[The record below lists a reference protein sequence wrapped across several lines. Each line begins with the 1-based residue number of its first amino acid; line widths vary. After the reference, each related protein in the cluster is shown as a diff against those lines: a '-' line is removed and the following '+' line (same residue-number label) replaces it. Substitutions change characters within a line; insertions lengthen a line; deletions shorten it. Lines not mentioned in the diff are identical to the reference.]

1 MTYVRIRNKSTSPL
15 TRRHLSASINR
26 MHKHQQWRQPNGN
39 PQSKVWLVQRVAKQL
54 NCAEEE
60 IDSLAPLSDL
70 GLESTEMMQI
80 MGEIEDIW
88 SIEIP
93 TSLLYD
99 IRTIEGLADYIDTG
113 ECNNDERIDALPA
126 KKRLHIRQNAIND
139 EDPVCITGM
148 SARFPGADGVK
159 AFWDLLIKGETIS
172 QPVPSERWDSIR
184 LVHTDSSHPGTSYT
198 NKIAPVERMTSFDR
212 KYFGLSYREALFMDP
227 QQRIA
232 LQIAR
237 QALDDAGVVRDQHE
251 VLNTGVFIG
260 MMALSQYATV
270 LREKLGEDAL
280 DDPYFSLGT
289 SASVTAGRISYLLN
303 LQGPS
308 LVVDTACS
316 SSLVALDI
324 AIKNLKQGSCRNALV
339 VGVNAVL
346 HPDSLRQGSKM
357 RMLSPSGRCWTFDA
371 KADGFLLGEG
381 CGAVYLERMSDAV
394 RNGHRIDAVI
404 LGSAVNQDGRSNG
417 ITAPNRSAQ
426 VAVIN
431 SALTSAG
438 VDPWEVDYV
447 EAHGTGTVL
456 GDTIEIDA
464 LSEAYGINRKSPLYI
479 GAVKTNIGHL
489 AGAAGMAGLIKTV
502 LAMKQGVIPS
512 NRNYETPNPRI
523 HWDSRDFALPLNAVP
538 WDTVSESG
546 RVAGISSFGWS
557 GTNSHVLLCNVDA
570 FVTRMS
576 RGGDGGKTSAL
587 TELRDKSPVCRSGD
601 TVIPLSAATSSS
613 LVDYAKVLATEI
625 ENNDDQ
631 ISAISQT
638 LKAYRESLSHRAVVA
653 GRRADELVQALHEL
667 TDADV
672 MDTRA
677 SRQRTPY
684 GVFVFPGSGHDNQQS
699 IKILYEAHPG
709 FRQAIDQCVEAGRIL
724 EPEVDIAAILGIR
737 ESEKNSPQSTLA
749 THLLAFCAGYASA
762 KMWEYDGITP
772 DAVIGYSIGE
782 LSAAAWAG
790 VFSIED
796 GVRLVCERA
805 RVLETASDGYML
817 VAAADYNRLSR
828 IVSYPVGEV
837 VIKAGPHATVVAG
850 SEKMADEAESLIR
863 KAGIAVSRIP
873 THLPMHSSIIG
884 SEVGS
889 ELRQA
894 CAKVSYQDSRVP
906 IFAGLSGECLKSK
919 EALGETYWTEHA
931 CKPVDFARS
940 VQNAAEAASL
950 SERTLCFFDMGTG
963 EIGSMAMQVVFSR
976 QEKATCFRTMRTQ
989 MDKITEDDGIYE
1001 ESLWRAWMKGFD
1013 VDVTERIDV
1022 TPYSLP
1028 QYRFDEERLW
1038 PSGDSG
1044 PASVQ
1049 SDSASMDGGR
1059 IAGPDVELLVPGWTQ
1074 SDSVEI
1080 ESNRGPEAV
1089 VLVGADNEFGEL
1101 VAVML
1106 ADMLPSRSVVER
1118 YMDLSDREDSLSDV
1132 IEGAKMRVATNF
1144 EAGYAST
1151 ARSTVVDIRA
1161 LQHPTSGRTS
1171 QDFEA
1176 NYLDVRNLCRNV
1188 LNCAPLELL
1197 VLTPDAFSSRTGK
1210 PVRPSSRAA
1219 LGPLLCTHQEH
1230 PDVICR
1236 LVDLEQAAVDGVP
1249 LEMAARYVAQL
1260 VAKEIELP
1268 SVGDVSP
1275 CVRYEGNRRFVRH
1288 LDPLGMG
1295 RAARGC
1301 DTPDVRQYRNIA
1313 IVGGLGRVGRA
1324 LAGEMLRR
1332 HAPQCRVAVIGR
1344 LGGRPGQLWTEVE
1357 RQGATHAERLRWLD
1371 TTNQQYPGLC
1381 GIEGDVLDVAS
1392 IRAALLRARSE
1403 LGSVDLVI
1411 QAAGSTETSEF
1422 FLISSDQRNARKN
1435 SEAKVSGTN
1444 CLLSILKDDL
1454 PGCPVVL
1461 MSSISTLLGG
1471 LGFSG
1476 YIAANAYLEA
1486 LAESEPTGNRVLA
1499 IGWDTWRDTLKPEFP
1514 QNDASANIRR
1524 QHALGSP
1531 EAVEALF
1538 VALASEHR
1546 VVMVSAG
1553 DMTSRLHGSVR
1564 LGAISNA
1571 RQSVVQPGVSDHRS
1585 GPRNTVLSTSSIR
1598 NTVRRAWSEALGED
1612 SPSDDVNFFD
1622 AGGNSLVGVQLV
1634 ETISRDFNI
1643 SVPIASLYESPTISR
1658 MTKMVEE
1665 RLGKSPDM
1673 STGVEGRYSGNQ
1685 ILSDLSSEK
1694 VARGLDTST
1703 SDYREELDSELTPRR
1718 TIPNEQQCV
1727 AIIGMSCRFPGADS
1741 VDEYWKN
1748 LIEGVES
1755 FSEFPEDGSQGG
1767 STRSSV
1773 DKARGRYINRR
1784 PILRD
1789 IRQWDAEAFGV
1800 SPFEASITDP
1810 QQRVFLELA
1819 WEALESAGY
1828 PAHGTDCVTGV
1839 FAGSNISTYLLNN
1852 LMPNSGVRNKMN
1864 DYQVELTNDKD
1875 ALPLKVSYRLNLT
1888 GPSVA
1893 VQTFCSTGLVAAHQ
1907 AIRSL
1912 RDRECDMA
1920 LAGGMSI
1927 RVPDHVGYIYQNGS
1941 MESADG
1947 KVCAF
1952 DRRASGTVF
1961 GDGGGIVLLKRYE
1974 DAVKDHDNILAVIR
1988 GSAVNNDGAVKA
2000 GFTAPSVQGQVEA
2013 IQKALKDA
2021 QCTADEVGY
2030 IEAHGTGTAI
2040 GDPIEYEALS
2050 RIYGSGRTGR
2060 LCILGS
2066 VKPNIGH
2073 LDRASGIASLIKA
2086 VQMVR
2091 DRIIPPLINFSAPN
2105 PHLDSQTV
2113 CFDFMVEKSAWVGAG
2128 EPMRIAINSLGMG
2141 GTNAHMLIEEAPK
2154 MQRQPEI
2161 DSPHI
2166 VTVSATTSDGLQL
2179 LLAQFENTLS
2189 SSQAR
2194 LDDIA
2199 FTLNHG
2205 RDHWSLRAGWVVSS
2219 TSELLEE
2226 LKVAVEAPQSRKDPA
2241 SDIDKVVL
2249 VLDGGLGRVT
2259 AALEEALT
2267 PPFVD
2272 ASGLAAAVQEADRRG
2287 MTDAPELIREL
2298 LDDPRGHRVESRPLG
2313 RAEQYILSVLIDYM
2327 VLDMLVDAGV
2337 PLCTVLAAGPG
2348 NLAASI
2354 YFGEM
2359 EWEDAFAYVLDRHPD
2374 VSVDQTDCGTDRPD
2388 GWRRWTHNGDSGW
2401 CQDRINS
2408 YSEAVDVCTGCATYE
2423 SDDADNT
2430 ARVSST
2436 ASPDVHQGDSTILTV
2451 FPSRDWIGYK
2461 RYPLRSGLLA
2471 VWLRGT
2477 DIASSRL
2484 LSCDGHR
2491 IALPTFPFNR
2501 APHWIDAPAFDV
2513 EMGHA
2518 DIANSNVEDPLNEIE
2533 QIVRRPWPRWF
2544 YEPRWDRV
2552 AMLRSTSCRTL
2563 EGRRVLLLLPQDRT
2577 VAQQIVEDCQRL
2589 SGLRPCTVM
2598 VGDSTRSLSATDFEV
2613 DRNDV
2618 VIGLTT
2624 TLRSL
2629 TVAGI
2634 EIDDILH
2641 CWSYGDAHPHDEE
2654 LAQGP
2659 YSLTAIAA
2667 WLATRR
2673 AKGDIRVTVL
2683 ATDGLS
2689 QDGDA
2694 GGRVPVRAMLA
2705 GLLKGMS
2712 FELEGCATRYIDLD
2726 RYQGDLDAFM
2736 TTAWLENETSKSTHL
2751 VVRCSEAWSRSWK
2764 ETAITG
2770 SGAEC
2775 NVNGGDARIECD
2787 GGVYLVTGGTGGLG
2801 IEMAIRLAEGGARKI
2816 VLVGRDS
2823 ANIIERPD
2831 GTWASC
2837 DEIQSSRIDRIGAA
2851 IQTMRA
2857 YGADVEV
2864 VSCDIRDKD
2873 AVARLFSSGSLEN
2886 LCGIVHAAGVP
2897 GGALVQAS
2905 GQEEYGRVMAA
2916 KVLGTLNLL
2925 NAVRGLE
2932 NSDSV
2937 QWIVQFAS
2945 LACITGGGP
2954 GQAIYAAANSCM
2966 AAIGETYTDLP
2977 VKTIFWD
2984 EWKWDA
2990 WLAAD
2995 VNVADSAVGRRL
3007 SEIRRRM
3014 GLSFDEGWAAMVMAL
3029 KLEARSV
3036 IVSTRPL
3043 QQLIDASS
3051 RMTLSQLLNNSL
3063 EQGGGRCN
3071 KFSNVDSADLDNT
3084 VLEVLRSILGVPS
3097 LGFNDDFFDMGGNS
3111 LLAIQVAADL
3121 SDSYGIE
3128 LNPGDMYSYRTARDI
3143 TEWAKKNGSNIHGNI
3158 PSVKEGSR
3166 RGSARRAARSTRL
3179 AQMRAD
3185 AEWKED

>member
-1514 QNDASANIRR
+1514 QNDASAKIRR

-1810 QQRVFLELA
+1810 QQRIFLELA

-2179 LLAQFENTLS
+2179 LLAQLENTLS

-2837 DEIQSSRIDRIGAA
+2837 NEIQSSRIDRIGAA

-2897 GGALVQAS
+2897 GGALVHAS

-2995 VNVADSAVGRRL
+2995 VKVADSAVGRRL

>member
-1176 NYLDVRNLCRNV
+1176 NYLDVRNLCRSV
-1188 LNCAPLELL
+1188 LNCAPLGLL

-1810 QQRVFLELA
+1810 QQRIFLELA

-2179 LLAQFENTLS
+2179 LLAQLENTLS

-2837 DEIQSSRIDRIGAA
+2837 NEIQSSRIDRIGAA

-2897 GGALVQAS
+2897 GGALVHAS

>member
-1810 QQRVFLELA
+1810 QQRIFLELA

-2179 LLAQFENTLS
+2179 LLAQLENTLS

-2518 DIANSNVEDPLNEIE
+2518 DIANYNVEDPLNEIE

-2897 GGALVQAS
+2897 GGALVHAS

>member
-417 ITAPNRSAQ
+417 ITAPNRAAQ

-1810 QQRVFLELA
+1810 QQRIFLELA

-2179 LLAQFENTLS
+2179 LLAQLENTLS

-2897 GGALVQAS
+2897 GGALVHAS

-3014 GLSFDEGWAAMVMAL
+3014 GLSCDEGWAAMVMAL

>member
-260 MMALSQYATV
+260 MLALSQYATV

-2179 LLAQFENTLS
+2179 LLAQLENTLS

-2897 GGALVQAS
+2897 GGAIVQAS

>member
-1810 QQRVFLELA
+1810 QQRIFLELA

-1907 AIRSL
+1907 SIRSL

-2179 LLAQFENTLS
+2179 LLAQLENTLS

-2897 GGALVQAS
+2897 GGALVHAS

>member
-1514 QNDASANIRR
+1514 QNDASAKIRR

-1685 ILSDLSSEK
+1685 ILSDLGSEK

-1810 QQRVFLELA
+1810 QQRIFLELA

-2179 LLAQFENTLS
+2179 LLAQLENTLS

-2837 DEIQSSRIDRIGAA
+2837 NEIQSSRIDRIGAA

-2897 GGALVQAS
+2897 GGALVHAS

>member
-737 ESEKNSPQSTLA
+737 ESEKDSPQSTLA

-919 EALGETYWTEHA
+919 KALGETYWTEHA

-1810 QQRVFLELA
+1810 QQRIFLELA

-2179 LLAQFENTLS
+2179 LLAQLENTLS

-2837 DEIQSSRIDRIGAA
+2837 NEIQSSRIDRIGAA

-2897 GGALVQAS
+2897 GGALVHAS

-3051 RMTLSQLLNNSL
+3051 RMTLPQLLNNSL

>member
-404 LGSAVNQDGRSNG
+404 LGPAVNQDGRSNG

-1810 QQRVFLELA
+1810 QQRIFLELA

-2179 LLAQFENTLS
+2179 LLAQLENTLS

-2897 GGALVQAS
+2897 GGALVHAS

>member
-2179 LLAQFENTLS
+2179 LLAQLENTLS

>member
-828 IVSYPVGEV
+828 IVSYPMGEV

-1810 QQRVFLELA
+1810 QQRIFLELA

-2179 LLAQFENTLS
+2179 LLAQLENTLS

-2471 VWLRGT
+2471 VWLRGA

-2484 LSCDGHR
+2484 LRSDGHR

-2501 APHWIDAPAFDV
+2501 ATHWIDAPAFDV

-2837 DEIQSSRIDRIGAA
+2837 NEIQSSRIDRIGAA

-2897 GGALVQAS
+2897 GGALVHAS

>member
-737 ESEKNSPQSTLA
+737 ESEKDSPQSTLA

-2179 LLAQFENTLS
+2179 LLAQLENTLS

-2925 NAVRGLE
+2925 NAVRDLE

>member
-464 LSEAYGINRKSPLYI
+464 LSEAYGIKRKSPLYI

-557 GTNSHVLLCNVDA
+557 GTNSHVLQCNVDA

-737 ESEKNSPQSTLA
+737 ESEKDSPQSTLA

-2179 LLAQFENTLS
+2179 LLAQLENTLS

>member
-1810 QQRVFLELA
+1810 QQRIFLELA

-1961 GDGGGIVLLKRYE
+1961 GDGGGVVILKRYE

-2179 LLAQFENTLS
+2179 LLAQLENTLS

-2837 DEIQSSRIDRIGAA
+2837 NEIQSSRIDRIGAA

-2897 GGALVQAS
+2897 GGALVHAS

>member
-737 ESEKNSPQSTLA
+737 ESEKDSPQSTLA

>member
-1 MTYVRIRNKSTSPL
+1 MHEHQQ
-15 TRRHLSASINR
+15 RRHTNGIP
-26 MHKHQQWRQPNGN
+26 QPE
-39 PQSKVWLVQRVAKQL
+39 KWLVQRVATQL
-54 NCAEEE
+54 KCAEEE

-80 MGEIEDIW
+80 VGEIEDIW

-99 IRTIEGLADYIDTG
+99 IRTIEGLANYIETG
-113 ECNNDERIDALPA
+113 ECDNNERIDSPPVEQ
-126 KKRLHIRQNAIND
+126 RLHIRQNAIHD

-148 SARFPGADGVK
+148 SARFPGADGIR

-172 QPVPSERWDSIR
+172 QSVPSERWDSAG
-184 LVHTDSSHPGTSYT
+184 LVHTDPSHPGTAYT

-237 QALDDAGVVRDQHE
+237 QALDDAGVVRDRHE
-251 VLNTGVFIG
+251 VSNTGVFIG

-270 LREKLGEDAL
+270 LRDKLGENAL

-303 LQGPS
+303 LRGPS

-316 SSLVALDI
+316 SSLIALDI
-324 AIKNLKQGSCRNALV
+324 AIKNLKQGSCHNALV

-357 RMLSPSGRCWTFDA
+357 RMLSSSGRCWTFDA

-417 ITAPNRSAQ
+417 ITAPNRLAQ

-464 LSEAYGINRKSPLYI
+464 LSEVYGVNRKSPLYI

-502 LAMKQGVIPS
+502 LAMKKGVIPP

-523 HWDSRDFALPLNAVP
+523 HWESLDIALPLNTVP
-538 WDTVSESG
+538 WGTMSESG

-557 GTNSHVLLCNVDA
+557 GTNSHVLLCDVDA
-570 FVTRMS
+570 FVARMN
-576 RGGDGGKTSAL
+576 RGGDEGKTSAL
-587 TELRDKSPVCRSGD
+587 MELRDKSLVYRSGD
-601 TVIPLSAATSSS
+601 AVIPLSAATSSS
-613 LVDYAKVLATEI
+613 LLDYAKVLATEI
-625 ENNDDQ
+625 EKHDNQ
-631 ISAISQT
+631 ISAITQT

-653 GRRADELVQALHEL
+653 GRRADEVVQALREL

-672 MDTRA
+672 VDTHA
-677 SRQRTPY
+677 SGQGTPY
-684 GVFVFPGSGHDNQQS
+684 GVFVFPGTGHDNQQS
-699 IKILYEAHPG
+699 IKKLYEAHPG
-709 FRQAIDQCVEAGRIL
+709 FRQAIDQCVEAGRVL
-724 EPEVDIAAILGIR
+724 EPEVDLAAILGIR
-737 ESEKNSPQSTLA
+737 ESEEENASRSTLA

-772 DAVIGYSIGE
+772 DAAIGYSIGE
-782 LSAAAWAG
+782 FSAAAWAG

-796 GVRLVCERA
+796 GVRLVCERS
-805 RVLETASDGYML
+805 RVLEAVSDGYML
-817 VAAADYNRLSR
+817 VAAADCDRLSR
-828 IVSYPVGEV
+828 IVSHPVGEV

-850 SEKMADEAESLIR
+850 SEEMADEAESLIR
-863 KAGIAVSRIP
+863 EAGIAVSRLQ
-873 THLPMHSSIIG
+873 THLPMHSSIIA
-884 SEVGS
+884 SEVGP
-889 ELRQA
+889 ELRRV
-894 CAKVSYQDSRVP
+894 CAKVSYQNSRIP
-906 IFAGLSGECLKSK
+906 IFVGLSGECLKSK
-919 EALGETYWTEHA
+919 DRLGKTYWAEHA

-963 EIGSMAMQVVFSR
+963 EIGSMAMQIVFSR
-976 QEKATCFRTMRTQ
+976 RERATCFRTMRTQ
-989 MDKITEDDGIYE
+989 MDKIAEDDGIYE
-1001 ESLWRAWMKGFD
+1001 ESLWRAWVKDFD

-1028 QYRFDEERLW
+1028 HYRFDEEQLW
-1038 PSGDSG
+1038 PSGAPG
-1044 PASVQ
+1044 PASTQ
-1049 SDSASMDGGR
+1049 SSGASTDGGQVAGPDA
-1059 IAGPDVELLVPGWTQ
+1059 AGPDVELLVPGWTR
-1074 SDSVEI
+1074 SESVEI
-1080 ESNRGPEAV
+1080 ESNRGPETV
-1089 VLVGADNEFGEL
+1089 VLVGADNELGEL
-1101 VAVML
+1101 VAAAL
-1106 ADMLPSRSVVER
+1106 ADMLPPRSIVER
-1118 YMDLSDREDSLSDV
+1118 FTDMSDREGSLSEV
-1132 IEGAKMRVATNF
+1132 IDDAKMRVAANF
-1144 EAGYAST
+1144 GARYAS
-1151 ARSTVVDIRA
+1151 AVRSTVVDIRA
-1161 LQHPTSGRTS
+1161 LQCTTSGRTS
-1171 QDFEA
+1171 HDFETSYIA
-1176 NYLDVRNLCRNV
+1176 VRNLCRNV
-1188 LNCAPLELL
+1188 LNSAPLGLL
-1197 VLTPDAFSSRTGK
+1197 VLTLDALSSRAGESI
-1210 PVRPSSRAA
+1210 RPSSRAA
-1219 LGPLLCTHQEH
+1219 LGPLLCTCQEH

-1236 LVDLEQAAVDGVP
+1236 LVDLEKAAVDGVP
-1249 LEMAARYVAQL
+1249 LEMAARYVARL
-1260 VAKEIELP
+1260 VAKEIALP

-1275 CVRYEGNRRFVRH
+1275 CVRYEGPRRLVRR
-1288 LDPLGMG
+1288 LDPLGVG
-1295 RAARGC
+1295 RTARGC
-1301 DTPDVRQYRNIA
+1301 DRPDARQYRNIA

-1332 HAPQCRVAVIGR
+1332 TPQRRVAVIGR
-1344 LGGRPGQLWTEVE
+1344 LGGRSGDLWTEVE
-1357 RQGATHAERLRWLD
+1357 RQGTTHTERLRWLD
-1371 TTNQQYPGLC
+1371 ATNQQYPGLC

-1392 IRAALLRARSE
+1392 IRTALLRARSE

-1411 QAAGSTETSEF
+1411 HAAGSTETSEF
-1422 FLISSDQRNARKN
+1422 FLISSDQRDARTN

-1444 CLLSILKDDL
+1444 CLLSVLKDDL
-1454 PGCPVVL
+1454 PDCPVVL

-1486 LAESEPTGNRVLA
+1486 LAESESTGNRVLA
-1499 IGWDTWRDTLKPEFP
+1499 IEWDTWRDTLRPEYP
-1514 QNDASANIRR
+1514 QSDAVANIRR
-1524 QHALGSP
+1524 QYALGTR

-1553 DMTSRLHGSVR
+1553 DMTSRLHDSIR
-1564 LGAISNA
+1564 LGVPSKA
-1571 RQSVVQPGVSDHRS
+1571 RQSAVQPDVSEHRS
-1585 GPRNTVLSTSSIR
+1585 ERRNTDLSASSVR
-1598 NTVRRAWSEALGED
+1598 NMVRRAWTEALGED

-1634 ETISRDFNI
+1634 EMISRDFDI

-1665 RLGKSPDM
+1665 RLGKSLDM
-1673 STGVEGRYSGNQ
+1673 PTGVEGRYSRGQ
-1685 ILSDLSSEK
+1685 QLSDLSSEK
-1694 VARGLDTST
+1694 VAWSLETST
-1703 SDYREELDSELTPRR
+1703 SHYPEELDSEATPSRM
-1718 TIPNEQQCV
+1718 IPNEQQCV

-1741 VDEYWKN
+1741 VDEYWRN

-1755 FSEFPEDGSQGG
+1755 FSEFSENGGLDGS
-1767 STRSSV
+1767 THSSV
-1773 DKARGRYINRR
+1773 DMGKGRYINRR
-1784 PILRD
+1784 PILRN

-1828 PAHGTDCVTGV
+1828 PAHGTDCVIGV

-1852 LMPNSGVRNKMN
+1852 LMPNTDVRNKMN

-1912 RDRECDMA
+1912 RDRECYMA
-1920 LAGGMSI
+1920 LAGGISI
-1927 RVPDHVGYIYQNGS
+1927 RVPDHVGYVFQNGS
-1941 MESADG
+1941 MESSDG
-1947 KVCAF
+1947 KIRAF

-1961 GDGGGIVLLKRYE
+1961 GDGGGVVLLKRYE
-1974 DAVKDHDNILAVIR
+1974 DAVKDRDNILAVVR

-2021 QCTADEVGY
+2021 QCTANEVGY

-2050 RIYGSGRTGR
+2050 RVYGSGRNGK
-2060 LCILGS
+2060 LCVLGS

-2073 LDRASGIASLIKA
+2073 LDRASGIAGLIKA

-2091 DRIIPPLINFSAPN
+2091 NRTIPPLINYSAPN
-2105 PHLDSQTV
+2105 PHLDGQAV
-2113 CFDFMVEKSAWVGAG
+2113 CFDFMVEKSAWVSSGQ
-2128 EPMRIAINSLGMG
+2128 PMRIAINSLGMG
-2141 GTNAHMLIEEAPK
+2141 GTNAHMLVEEAPK
-2154 MQRQPEI
+2154 TQRQPEM

-2166 VTVSATTSDGLQL
+2166 VTVSATTPTGLQL
-2179 LLAQFENTLS
+2179 LLAQLENILS
-2189 SSQAR
+2189 SRPAR

-2205 RDHWSLRAGWVVSS
+2205 RDHWSSRAGWVVSS

-2226 LKVAVEAPQSRKDPA
+2226 LKVAVEAPRCGRESVT
-2241 SDIDKVVL
+2241 DIGKVVL
-2249 VLDGGLGRVT
+2249 VLDGGLGGVT
-2259 AALEEALT
+2259 AAVEEALT
-2267 PPFVD
+2267 RPFADVSD
-2272 ASGLAAAVQEADRRG
+2272 LDAAVQEADRRG
-2287 MTDAPELIREL
+2287 MTGVRELIREL
-2298 LDDPRGHRVESRPLG
+2298 VDDPRARCVESQLLSC
-2313 RAEQYILSVLIDYM
+2313 AEQHVLSVLIDYM
-2327 VLDMLVDAGV
+2327 VLDMLVNAGV

-2348 NLAASI
+2348 NLAASV
-2354 YFGEM
+2354 YFGQMGWKEV
-2359 EWEDAFAYVLDRHPD
+2359 FAYVLDRHPD
-2374 VSVDQTDCGTDRPD
+2374 VSASQTNCGTDQSD
-2388 GWRRWTHNGDSGW
+2388 GWRRWTRDGNSGW
-2401 CQDRINS
+2401 RQDEVNS
-2408 YSEAVDVCTGCATYE
+2408 YNDTVGVCTSCDTYE
-2423 SDDADNT
+2423 SGDADNAT
-2430 ARVSST
+2430 RIGDI
-2436 ASPDVHQGDSTILTV
+2436 ASPDVHQGDSTVLTV
-2451 FPSRDWIGYK
+2451 FPSRDWVGYK

-2471 VWLRGT
+2471 MWLRGT

-2484 LSCDGHR
+2484 LRSDGHR

-2501 APHWIDAPAFDV
+2501 ATHWIEAPAFDDV
-2513 EMGHA
+2513 EKGQA
-2518 DIANSNVEDPLNEIE
+2518 DTADFNVEDPLNEIE

-2563 EGRRVLLLLPQDRT
+2563 KGRRVLLLLPQDRT

-2589 SGLRPCTVM
+2589 SGQRPCTVV

-2613 DRNDV
+2613 DRHAV
-2618 VIGLTT
+2618 VSGLTT
-2624 TLRSL
+2624 ALRSL
-2629 TVAGI
+2629 ATAGI

-2641 CWSYGDAHPHDEE
+2641 CWSYGDAHPHDDE

-2683 ATDGLS
+2683 ATGGLG

-2705 GLLKGMS
+2705 GLLKGIS
-2712 FELEGCATRYIDLD
+2712 IELESCATKYIDVD
-2726 RYQGDLDAFM
+2726 RYQGDLGAFM
-2736 TTAWLENETSKSTHL
+2736 ATAWVEGETPKPTHL
-2751 VVRCSEAWSRSWK
+2751 VVRGSAAWSRSWK
-2764 ETAITG
+2764 EITITG

-2775 NVNGGDARIECD
+2775 NIDRGNARIECD

-2801 IEMAIRLAEGGARKI
+2801 IEMAIRLAERGARKI
-2816 VLVGRDS
+2816 VLVGRES
-2823 ANIIERPD
+2823 ANLIECPD

-2837 DEIQSSRIDRIGAA
+2837 DEKRSSRIDRIGVA

-2857 YGADVEV
+2857 EGADVEV

-2873 AVARLFSSGSLEN
+2873 ALARLFRSGSLEN
-2886 LCGIVHAAGVP
+2886 LRGIVHAAGVP

-2916 KVLGTLNLL
+2916 KVLGTLNLF
-2925 NAVRGLE
+2925 NAVRDSE
-2932 NSDSV
+2932 NSGSV

-2954 GQAIYAAANSCM
+2954 GQAIYAAANSYM

-2995 VNVADSAVGRRL
+2995 VKVADSIVGRRL

-3014 GLSFDEGWAAMVMAL
+3014 GLSFDEGWAAMVTAL
-3029 KLEARSV
+3029 ELEARNIV
-3036 IVSTRPL
+3036 VSTRPL

-3051 RMTLSQLLNNSL
+3051 RMTLSRLLKNSF
-3063 EQGGGRCN
+3063 EQVSSRREML
-3071 KFSNVDSADLDNT
+3071 SNVSSIDLDNT
-3084 VLEVLRSILGVPS
+3084 VLAVLRSILGVSS
-3097 LGFNDDFFDMGGNS
+3097 LGLDDDFFDMGGNS

-3121 SDSYGIE
+3121 SDSYGID

-3143 TEWAKKNGSNIHGNI
+3143 SGWVKKNSSKN
-3158 PSVKEGSR
+3158 PSEVLSVNEGSR
-3166 RGSARRAARSTRL
+3166 RGSARRTARSTRL

>member
-99 IRTIEGLADYIDTG
+99 IRTIDGLADYIDTG

-1810 QQRVFLELA
+1810 QQRIFLELA

-2179 LLAQFENTLS
+2179 LLAQLENTLS

-2837 DEIQSSRIDRIGAA
+2837 NEIQSSRIDRIGAA

-2897 GGALVQAS
+2897 GGALVHAS

>member
-737 ESEKNSPQSTLA
+737 ESEKDSPQSTLA

-2179 LLAQFENTLS
+2179 LLAQLENTLS

>member
-737 ESEKNSPQSTLA
+737 ESEKDSPQSTLA

-796 GVRLVCERA
+796 GVRLVCERT

-2179 LLAQFENTLS
+2179 LLAQLENTLS

-2436 ASPDVHQGDSTILTV
+2436 ASPDVHQSDSTILTV

-2966 AAIGETYTDLP
+2966 AAIGENYTDLP

>member
-557 GTNSHVLLCNVDA
+557 GTNSHVLLCSVDA

-737 ESEKNSPQSTLA
+737 ESEKDSPQSTLA

-1741 VDEYWKN
+1741 LDEYWKN

-2179 LLAQFENTLS
+2179 LLAQLENTLS

>member
-93 TSLLYD
+93 TSLLYE

-1810 QQRVFLELA
+1810 QQRIFLELA

-2179 LLAQFENTLS
+2179 LLAQLENTLS

-2897 GGALVQAS
+2897 GGALVHAS

>member
-699 IKILYEAHPG
+699 IKILYKAHPG

-737 ESEKNSPQSTLA
+737 ESEKDSPQSTLA

-2179 LLAQFENTLS
+2179 LLAQLENTLS

-2925 NAVRGLE
+2925 NAVSGLE

>member
-709 FRQAIDQCVEAGRIL
+709 FRQAIDQCIEAGRIL

-737 ESEKNSPQSTLA
+737 ESEKDSPQSTLA

-2179 LLAQFENTLS
+2179 LLAQLENTLS

>member
-667 TDADV
+667 TDAAV

-737 ESEKNSPQSTLA
+737 ESEKDSPQSTLA

-1810 QQRVFLELA
+1810 QQRIFLELA

-2179 LLAQFENTLS
+2179 LLAQLENTLS

-2897 GGALVQAS
+2897 GGALVHAS

>member
-1 MTYVRIRNKSTSPL
+1 M
-15 TRRHLSASINR
+15 
-26 MHKHQQWRQPNGN
+26 
-39 PQSKVWLVQRVAKQL
+39 WLVQRVAKQL
-54 NCAEEE
+54 KCAEEE

-99 IRTIEGLADYIDTG
+99 IRTIEGLANYIETG
-113 ECNNDERIDALPA
+113 ECGNDERIDVPPA
-126 KKRLHIRQNAIND
+126 EKRPHIRQNVIND

-148 SARFPGADGVK
+148 SARFPGADGIR

-212 KYFGLSYREALFMDP
+212 KYFGLSYREAFFMDP

-237 QALDDAGVVRDQHE
+237 QALDDAGVVRDRHE

-280 DDPYFSLGT
+280 DDPYYSLGT

-303 LQGPS
+303 LRGPS

-316 SSLVALDI
+316 SSLVALDV

-512 NRNYETPNPRI
+512 NRNYETPNPQIR
-523 HWDSRDFALPLNAVP
+523 WESRDFALPLNAVP
-538 WDTVSESG
+538 WDSLSESG
-546 RVAGISSFGWS
+546 CVAGISSFGWS
-557 GTNSHVLLCNVDA
+557 GTNSHVLLCDVDA

-587 TELRDKSPVCRSGD
+587 MELRDKSPVCRSGD

-613 LVDYAKVLATEI
+613 LIDYAKVLATEI
-625 ENNDDQ
+625 EEHDDK

-638 LKAYRESLSHRAVVA
+638 LKGYRESLSHRTVVA
-653 GRRADELVQALHEL
+653 GRRADELVQALREL

-672 MDTRA
+672 MDTQA

-684 GVFVFPGSGHDNQQS
+684 GVFVFPGVGHDNQQS
-699 IKILYEAHPG
+699 IRILYEAHPG
-709 FRQAIDQCVEAGRIL
+709 FRQAIDQCVEAGRVL
-724 EPEVDIAAILGIR
+724 EPEVDVAAILGIR
-737 ESEKNSPQSTLA
+737 ESEKDTSQSTLA

-772 DAVIGYSIGE
+772 DAAIGYSIGE

-805 RVLETASDGYML
+805 RVLETASDGYMI

-850 SEKMADEAESLIR
+850 SGNMADEAELLIR
-863 KAGIAVSRIP
+863 KAGIAVSRLQ

-884 SEVGS
+884 SDVGS
-889 ELRQA
+889 ELRQV
-894 CAKVSYQDSRVP
+894 CAKVSYQDSRIP
-906 IFAGLSGECLKSK
+906 IFAGLSEECLKSK
-919 EALGETYWTEHA
+919 KTLGETYWAEHA

-950 SERTLCFFDMGTG
+950 SEKALCFFDMGTG
-963 EIGSMAMQVVFSR
+963 EIGSMAMQIVFSR
-976 QEKATCFRTMRTQ
+976 RERATCFRTMRTQ
-989 MDKITEDDGIYE
+989 MDKIAEDDGIYE
-1001 ESLWRAWMKGFD
+1001 ASLWRAWVKGFD
-1013 VDVTERIDV
+1013 VDVTDRIDV

-1028 QYRFDEERLW
+1028 HYRFDEEQLW

-1044 PASVQ
+1044 PASAH
-1049 SDSASMDGGR
+1049 SNRASMDGGQ
-1059 IAGPDVELLVPGWTQ
+1059 IAVPDVELLVPGWTQ
-1074 SDSVEI
+1074 SESVEI

-1089 VLVGADNEFGEL
+1089 VLVGADNELGEL
-1101 VAVML
+1101 VAAAL
-1106 ADMLPSRSVVER
+1106 TDMLPSRSVVER
-1118 YMDLSDREDSLSDV
+1118 FIELSDRENSLSDV
-1132 IEGAKMRVATNF
+1132 IDDARNRVAANF
-1144 EAGYAST
+1144 EARYASA

-1161 LQHPTSGRTS
+1161 LQHTTSGRTS
-1171 QDFEA
+1171 RDFEV
-1176 NYLDVRNLCRNV
+1176 NCLDVRNLCRNV
-1188 LNCAPLELL
+1188 LNCAPLGLL
-1197 VLTPDAFSSRTGK
+1197 VLTLDAFSSRAGK
-1210 PVRPSSRAA
+1210 SIRPSSRAA
-1219 LGPLLCTHQEH
+1219 LGPLLCTCQEH
-1230 PDVICR
+1230 PDVTCR
-1236 LVDLEQAAVDGVP
+1236 LVDLEQATVDGVP
-1249 LEMAARYVAQL
+1249 LETAARYVAQL

-1275 CVRYEGNRRFVRH
+1275 CVRYEGSRRLVRH

-1295 RAARGC
+1295 RTARGC
-1301 DTPDVRQYRNIA
+1301 DKPDARQYRNIA
-1313 IVGGLGRVGRA
+1313 IVGGLGRVGRV
-1324 LAGEMLRR
+1324 LASEMLGRT
-1332 HAPQCRVAVIGR
+1332 PQCRVAVIGR
-1344 LGGRPGQLWTEVE
+1344 LGGRPGDLWTEVE
-1357 RQGATHAERLRWLD
+1357 RQGTTHAERLRWLD

-1381 GIEGDVLDVAS
+1381 GIEGDVLDIAS

-1422 FLISSDQRNARKN
+1422 FLISSDQRDARKN

-1444 CLLSILKDDL
+1444 CLLSVLKDDL

-1499 IGWDTWRDTLKPEFP
+1499 IGWDTWRDTLKREFP
-1514 QNDASANIRR
+1514 QSNASANTRW
-1524 QHALGSP
+1524 QYALGTH

-1553 DMTSRLHGSVR
+1553 DMTSRLHDSVR
-1564 LGAISNA
+1564 LGVISNA
-1571 RQSVVQPGVSDHRS
+1571 RQSVVQPGLSEHRS
-1585 GPRNTVLSTSSIR
+1585 DSRNTDLSASSIR

-1634 ETISRDFNI
+1634 ETISRDFDI

-1658 MTKMVEE
+1658 MTKMIEE
-1665 RLGKSPDM
+1665 RLGKSLDM
-1673 STGVEGRYSGNQ
+1673 PAEVEGRYSRSQ
-1685 ILSDLSSEK
+1685 ELSDLCSEK
-1694 VARGLDTST
+1694 VAWSLDTST
-1703 SDYREELDSELTPRR
+1703 SDYREELDSESTSSR

-1748 LIEGVES
+1748 LMEGVES
-1755 FSEFPEDGSQGG
+1755 FSEFPDDGSQGG

-1773 DKARGRYINRR
+1773 DKGRGRYINRR

-1789 IRQWDAEAFGV
+1789 IRRWDAEAFGV

-1852 LMPNSGVRNKMN
+1852 LMPNSDVRSKMN

-1947 KVCAF
+1947 KVRAF

-1961 GDGGGIVLLKRYE
+1961 GDGGGVVLLKRYE
-1974 DAVKDHDNILAVIR
+1974 DAIKDHDNILAVVR

-2013 IQKALKDA
+2013 IQKALMDA

-2050 RIYGSGRTGR
+2050 RVYGSGRTGR
-2060 LCILGS
+2060 PCVLGS

-2073 LDRASGIASLIKA
+2073 LDRASGIAGLIKA

-2091 DRIIPPLINFSAPN
+2091 NRTIPPLINFSTPN
-2105 PHLDSQTV
+2105 PHLDRQTV
-2113 CFDFMVEKSAWVGAG
+2113 CFDFMVEKSAWVSSGQ
-2128 EPMRIAINSLGMG
+2128 PMRIAINSLGMG
-2141 GTNAHMLIEEAPK
+2141 GTNAHMLIEEPPK
-2154 MQRQPEI
+2154 MHRQPVM

-2166 VTVSATTSDGLQL
+2166 VTVSATTSTGLQL
-2179 LLAQFENTLS
+2179 LLAQLENVLS
-2189 SSQAR
+2189 SGQAR

-2205 RDHWSLRAGWVVSS
+2205 RDHWSLRTGWVVSS
-2219 TSELLEE
+2219 TNELLEE
-2226 LKVAVEAPQSRKDPA
+2226 LKVAIEAPQIRNESVP
-2241 SDIDKVVL
+2241 DIDKVVL
-2249 VLDGGLGRVT
+2249 VLDGGLGGVT
-2259 AALEEALT
+2259 AAVEEALT

-2272 ASGLAAAVQEADRRG
+2272 VAGLDAAVQEADRRG
-2287 MTDAPELIREL
+2287 MTGVLELIREL
-2298 LDDPRGHRVESRPLG
+2298 MDNPRARRVESQPLG
-2313 RAEQYILSVLIDYM
+2313 CAEQHMLSVLIDYM

-2337 PLCTVLAAGPG
+2337 PLRTVLAAGPG
-2348 NLAASI
+2348 NLAVSV
-2354 YFGEM
+2354 YFGQM
-2359 EWEDAFAYVLDRHPD
+2359 EWEDVFAYVMDRHPD
-2374 VSVDQTDCGTDRPD
+2374 VSASRTDCGSDQPD
-2388 GWRRWTHNGDSGW
+2388 GWKRWTHDGDSGW
-2401 CQDRINS
+2401 YQDEVNS
-2408 YSEAVDVCTGCATYE
+2408 YNETVDIRTSCATYE
-2423 SDDADNT
+2423 SDDADNA
-2430 ARVSST
+2430 ARIGGT

-2451 FPSRDWIGYK
+2451 FPSRDWVGYE

-2471 VWLRGT
+2471 VWLRGA
-2477 DIASSRL
+2477 DIVSSRL
-2484 LSCDGHR
+2484 VRSDGHR

-2501 APHWIDAPAFDV
+2501 ATHWIDAPAFDV
-2513 EMGHA
+2513 EMGQA
-2518 DIANSNVEDPLNEIE
+2518 DVADSNVEDPLNEIE
-2533 QIVRRPWPRWF
+2533 QIVRKPWPRWF

-2577 VAQQIVEDCQRL
+2577 VAQQIVEDCQQL

-2598 VGDSTRSLSATDFEV
+2598 VGDSTHSLSATDFEV
-2613 DRNDV
+2613 DRNDAV
-2618 VIGLTT
+2618 SGLTT

-2629 TVAGI
+2629 AAAGI

-2641 CWSYGDAHPHDEE
+2641 CWSYGDAHPYDEE

-2667 WLATRR
+2667 WLAARR

-2683 ATDGLS
+2683 ATGGLGE
-2689 QDGDA
+2689 DGDA
-2694 GGRVPVRAMLA
+2694 GGRVPVRVMLA

-2712 FELEGCATRYIDLD
+2712 FELEGCATRYIDVD
-2726 RYQGDLDAFM
+2726 SYQGDLGAFM
-2736 TTAWLENETSKSTHL
+2736 ATAWVDNKNSKPTHL
-2751 VVRCSEAWSRSWK
+2751 VVRRSEVWSCSWK
-2764 ETAITG
+2764 ETTITG

-2775 NVNGGDARIECD
+2775 NVDGGNARIECD

-2801 IEMAIRLAEGGARKI
+2801 IEMALRLAERGARKI

-2831 GTWASC
+2831 GSWAAC

-2864 VSCDIRDKD
+2864 VSCDISDKD
-2873 AVARLFSSGSLEN
+2873 AVAGLFRSESLEN
-2886 LCGIVHAAGVP
+2886 LRGVVHAAGVP

-2905 GQEEYGRVMAA
+2905 GQEEYRRVMAA

-2925 NAVRGLE
+2925 NAVRDLE
-2932 NSDSV
+2932 NADSV

-2966 AAIGETYTDLP
+2966 SAIGEAYPDLP

-2995 VNVADSAVGRRL
+2995 VKVADSAVGRRL

-3014 GLSFDEGWAAMVMAL
+3014 GLSFDEGWAAMVTAL
-3029 KLEARSV
+3029 NLDARNV
-3036 IVSTRPL
+3036 LVSPRPL
-3043 QQLIDASS
+3043 QQLIDVSS
-3051 RMTLSQLLNNSL
+3051 RMTLSQLLKNSI
-3063 EQGGGRCN
+3063 EQVGGRRE
-3071 KFSNVDSADLDNT
+3071 KFSNVDSAGLDNT

-3097 LGFNDDFFDMGGNS
+3097 LGLDDDFFDMGGNS

-3143 TEWAKKNGSNIHGNI
+3143 TEWVKKNGSNGHSEVL
-3158 PSVKEGSR
+3158 SVKEGSR
-3166 RGSARRAARSTRL
+3166 RGSARRVARSTRL
-3179 AQMRAD
+3179 TQMRAD

>member
-737 ESEKNSPQSTLA
+737 ESEKDSPQSTLA

-2179 LLAQFENTLS
+2179 LLAQLENTLS

-3036 IVSTRPL
+3036 IVSTRSL

>member
-464 LSEAYGINRKSPLYI
+464 LSEAYGLNRKSPLYI

-737 ESEKNSPQSTLA
+737 ESEKDSPQSTLA

>member
-251 VLNTGVFIG
+251 VLNTGLFIG

-1810 QQRVFLELA
+1810 QQRIFLELA

-2179 LLAQFENTLS
+2179 LLAQLENTLS

-2897 GGALVQAS
+2897 GGALVHAS

>member
-1 MTYVRIRNKSTSPL
+1 MTYVRIRNKSTIPL

-26 MHKHQQWRQPNGN
+26 MHKHQQWRHPNGN

-126 KKRLHIRQNAIND
+126 KKRLHIRQNVIND

-260 MMALSQYATV
+260 MMALSQYAMV

-289 SASVTAGRISYLLN
+289 SASVTAGRMSYLLN

-557 GTNSHVLLCNVDA
+557 GTNSHVLLCDVDA

-737 ESEKNSPQSTLA
+737 ESEKDAPQSTLA

-772 DAVIGYSIGE
+772 AAVIGYSIGE

-805 RVLETASDGYML
+805 RVLETASDGYMI

-940 VQNAAEAASL
+940 VQNAADAASL

-1118 YMDLSDREDSLSDV
+1118 YMDLSDRENSLSDV
-1132 IEGAKMRVATNF
+1132 IEDAKMRVATNF

-1295 RAARGC
+1295 RTARGC

-1357 RQGATHAERLRWLD
+1357 RQGTTYAERLRWLD

-1381 GIEGDVLDVAS
+1381 GIEGDVRDVAS
-1392 IRAALLRARSE
+1392 IRAALLQARSE

-1422 FLISSDQRNARKN
+1422 FLISSDQRNARTN

-1444 CLLSILKDDL
+1444 CLLSILKNDL

-1553 DMTSRLHGSVR
+1553 DMTSRLHDSVR

-1585 GPRNTVLSTSSIR
+1585 RPRNTVLSTSSIR

-1665 RLGKSPDM
+1665 RLGESPDM

-1685 ILSDLSSEK
+1685 IMSDLSSEK

-1703 SDYREELDSELTPRR
+1703 SDYREELDSELTPRK

-1755 FSEFPEDGSQGG
+1755 FSEFPEDSSQGG

-1773 DKARGRYINRR
+1773 DKGRGRYINRR

-1961 GDGGGIVLLKRYE
+1961 GDGGGVVLLKRYE

-2161 DSPHI
+2161 GSPHI

-2179 LLAQFENTLS
+2179 LLAQLENTLS

-2226 LKVAVEAPQSRKDPA
+2226 LKVAVEAPQSRKEPV

-2259 AALEEALT
+2259 AALEEVLT

-2298 LDDPRGHRVESRPLG
+2298 LDDPRAHRVESRPLG

-2348 NLAASI
+2348 NLAASV

-2359 EWEDAFAYVLDRHPD
+2359 EWEDVFAYVLDRHPD

-2401 CQDRINS
+2401 CRDRVNS
-2408 YSEAVDVCTGCATYE
+2408 YSEAIDVCTGCATYE

-2430 ARVSST
+2430 ARVSSI

-2484 LSCDGHR
+2484 LRSDGHR

-2501 APHWIDAPAFDV
+2501 AMHWIDAPAFDV

-2683 ATDGLS
+2683 ATDGLG

-2770 SGAEC
+2770 SGAGC
-2775 NVNGGDARIECD
+2775 NVNGGDARIDCD

-2857 YGADVEV
+2857 CGADVEV

-2873 AVARLFSSGSLEN
+2873 AVARLFRSGSLEN

-2995 VNVADSAVGRRL
+2995 VKVADSAVGRRL
-3007 SEIRRRM
+3007 GEIRRRM

-3051 RMTLSQLLNNSL
+3051 RMTLSQLLNSSL
-3063 EQGGGRCN
+3063 EQGGGRRS
-3071 KFSNVDSADLDNT
+3071 KFSNVDLADLDDT

>member
-1810 QQRVFLELA
+1810 QQRIFLELA

-1828 PAHGTDCVTGV
+1828 PAHGTDCVAGV

-2179 LLAQFENTLS
+2179 LLAQLENTLS

-2837 DEIQSSRIDRIGAA
+2837 NEIQSSRIDRIGAA

-2897 GGALVQAS
+2897 GGALVHAS

>member
-1810 QQRVFLELA
+1810 QQRIFLELA

-2179 LLAQFENTLS
+2179 LLAQLENTLS

-2897 GGALVQAS
+2897 GGALVHAS

-3143 TEWAKKNGSNIHGNI
+3143 TEWAKKNGSNLHGNI

>member
-464 LSEAYGINRKSPLYI
+464 LSEAYGIKRKSPLYI

-737 ESEKNSPQSTLA
+737 ESEKDSPQSTLA

-2179 LLAQFENTLS
+2179 LLAQLENTLS

>member
-1 MTYVRIRNKSTSPL
+1 M
-15 TRRHLSASINR
+15 
-26 MHKHQQWRQPNGN
+26 
-39 PQSKVWLVQRVAKQL
+39 WLVQRVAKQL
-54 NCAEEE
+54 KCAEEE
-60 IDSLAPLSDL
+60 IDSLTPLSDL

-80 MGEIEDIW
+80 VGEIEDIW

-99 IRTIEGLADYIDTG
+99 IRTIEGLANYIETG
-113 ECNNDERIDALPA
+113 ECNNDERIDVLPA
-126 KKRLHIRQNAIND
+126 KKRMHIRQDVIND

-148 SARFPGADGVK
+148 SARFPGADGIRD
-159 AFWDLLIKGETIS
+159 FWDLLIKGETIS
-172 QPVPSERWDSIR
+172 QTVPSERWDSIR
-184 LVHTDSSHPGTSYT
+184 LVHANSSHPGTSYT

-212 KYFGLSYREALFMDP
+212 KYFGLSYHEAFFMDP

-260 MMALSQYATV
+260 MMALSQYAIV

-303 LQGPS
+303 LRGPS

-324 AIKNLKQGSCRNALV
+324 AIKNIKQGSCRNALV

-464 LSEAYGINRKSPLYI
+464 LSEAYGIKRKSPLYI

-502 LAMKQGVIPS
+502 LAMKQGVIPP

-523 HWDSRDFALPLNAVP
+523 HWESRDFALPLNAIP
-538 WDTVSESG
+538 WDAGSESG

-557 GTNSHVLLCNVDA
+557 GTNSHVLLCDVEA

-576 RGGDGGKTSAL
+576 RGGDRGKTSAL
-587 TELRDKSPVCRSGD
+587 MELRDKSPVYRSGD

-613 LVDYAKVLATEI
+613 LIDYAKVLATEI
-625 ENNDDQ
+625 EKNDDQ

-653 GRRADELVQALHEL
+653 GDRADDLVQALREL

-672 MDTRA
+672 TDTRA

-684 GVFVFPGSGHDNQQS
+684 GVFVFPGAGHDNQQS
-699 IKILYEAHPG
+699 IRILYEAHPG
-709 FRQAIDQCVEAGRIL
+709 FRQAIDQCIEAGRVV
-724 EPEVDIAAILGIR
+724 EPEVDVAAILGIR
-737 ESEKNSPQSTLA
+737 ESEKDTSQSTLATLA

-817 VAAADYNRLSR
+817 VAAADYDCLSR
-828 IVSYPVGEV
+828 IVSYPMGEV

-863 KAGIAVSRIP
+863 KAGIAVSRLQ

-889 ELRQA
+889 KLRQA

-906 IFAGLSGECLKSK
+906 IFAGLSGKCLKSK
-919 EALGETYWTEHA
+919 KTLGETYWTEHA

-950 SERTLCFFDMGTG
+950 SERSLCFFDMGTG

-976 QEKATCFRTMRTQ
+976 REKATCFRTMRTQ
-989 MDKITEDDGIYE
+989 MDKIAEDDGIYE
-1001 ESLWRAWMKGFD
+1001 ESLWRAWVKGFD

-1022 TPYSLP
+1022 IPYSLP
-1028 QYRFDEERLW
+1028 QYRFDEEQLW
-1038 PSGDSG
+1038 PSGVSE
-1044 PASVQ
+1044 PASAQ
-1049 SDSASMDGGR
+1049 SNRASTDGNQ
-1059 IAGPDVELLVPGWTQ
+1059 IAGSDVELLAPGWTQ
-1074 SDSVEI
+1074 SESVEI
-1080 ESNRGPEAV
+1080 ESNRDPEAV
-1089 VLVGADNEFGEL
+1089 VLVGADNELGEL
-1101 VAVML
+1101 VAAAL

-1118 YMDLSDREDSLSDV
+1118 FMDLSDREDSLSDV
-1132 IEGAKMRVATNF
+1132 IDDAKKRVAANF
-1144 EAGYAST
+1144 EAGYAS
-1151 ARSTVVDIRA
+1151 AVRSTVVDIRA
-1161 LQHPTSGRTS
+1161 LQHTTSGRTS
-1171 QDFEA
+1171 QEFEA
-1176 NYLDVRNLCRNV
+1176 NYLDVRNLCRSV
-1188 LNCAPLELL
+1188 LNCAPLGLL

-1210 PVRPSSRAA
+1210 SIRPSSRAA
-1219 LGPLLCTHQEH
+1219 LGPLLCTCQEH

-1236 LVDLEQAAVDGVP
+1236 LVDLEQATVDGVP

-1260 VAKEIELP
+1260 VVKEIELP

-1275 CVRYEGNRRFVRH
+1275 CVRYEGRRRLVRH
-1288 LDPLGMG
+1288 LDPLGTG
-1295 RAARGC
+1295 RTARGYDKP
-1301 DTPDVRQYRNIA
+1301 DTRQYRNIA

-1332 HAPQCRVAVIGR
+1332 HTPQCRVAVIGR
-1344 LGGRPGQLWTEVE
+1344 LGGRPGDLWTEVE
-1357 RQGATHAERLRWLD
+1357 RQGTTHAERLRWLD

-1381 GIEGDVLDVAS
+1381 GIEGDVLDIAS

-1422 FLISSDQRNARKN
+1422 FLISSDQRDARTN
-1435 SEAKVSGTN
+1435 SEAKVYGTN
-1444 CLLSILKDDL
+1444 CLLSVLKDDL

-1499 IGWDTWRDTLKPEFP
+1499 IGWDTWRDTLKPELP
-1514 QNDASANIRR
+1514 QSNASANIRR
-1524 QHALGSP
+1524 QHALGTR
-1531 EAVEALF
+1531 EAMEALF

-1553 DMTSRLHGSVR
+1553 DMTSRLHDSVR
-1564 LGAISNA
+1564 LGISSNA
-1571 RQSVVQPGVSDHRS
+1571 RQSVVQLGVSEHRTD
-1585 GPRNTVLSTSSIR
+1585 PRNTDLSTSSIR

-1634 ETISRDFNI
+1634 ETISRDFDI

-1658 MTKMVEE
+1658 MTKMIEE
-1665 RLGKSPDM
+1665 KLSKSLDM
-1673 STGVEGRYSGNQ
+1673 PAGVKGRYSRSQNM
-1685 ILSDLSSEK
+1685 SDPSSEK
-1694 VARGLDTST
+1694 VAWSLDTST
-1703 SDYREELDSELTPRR
+1703 SDYREQLGCESTPSR

-1741 VDEYWKN
+1741 VDEYWRN
-1748 LIEGVES
+1748 LVEGVES
-1755 FSEFPEDGSQGG
+1755 FSEFPENGSQGG
-1767 STRSSV
+1767 LTRSSV
-1773 DKARGRYINRR
+1773 DKGKGRYINRR
-1784 PILRD
+1784 PILRN

-1852 LMPNSGVRNKMN
+1852 LMSNSDVRNKMN

-1947 KVCAF
+1947 KVRAF

-1961 GDGGGIVLLKRYE
+1961 GDGGGVVILKRYE
-1974 DAVKDHDNILAVIR
+1974 DAVRDHDNILAVVR

-2013 IQKALKDA
+2013 IQKALQDA

-2060 LCILGS
+2060 PCVLGS

-2073 LDRASGIASLIKA
+2073 LDRASGIAGLIKA

-2091 DRIIPPLINFSAPN
+2091 NRTIPPLINFSAPN

-2113 CFDFMVEKSAWVGAG
+2113 CFDFVVEKSTWVSSGQ
-2128 EPMRIAINSLGMG
+2128 PMRIAINSLGMG

-2166 VTVSATTSDGLQL
+2166 VTVSATTSDGLLL
-2179 LLAQFENTLS
+2179 LLAQLENVLS

-2219 TSELLEE
+2219 TSELLQE
-2226 LKVAVEAPQSRKDPA
+2226 LKVAVEAPQSGKEPVP
-2241 SDIDKVVL
+2241 DIDKVVL
-2249 VLDGGLGRVT
+2249 VLDGGLGGVT
-2259 AALEEALT
+2259 AAVEEVLT
-2267 PPFVD
+2267 TPSFVD
-2272 ASGLAAAVQEADRRG
+2272 ISGLDAAVQEADRRG
-2287 MTDAPELIREL
+2287 MTGVLELIREVM
-2298 LDDPRGHRVESRPLG
+2298 DDPKARRVESQPLG
-2313 RAEQYILSVLIDYM
+2313 CAERHMLSVLIDYM
-2327 VLDMLVDAGV
+2327 ILDMLVDAGV

-2348 NLAASI
+2348 NLAASV
-2354 YFGEM
+2354 YFGQM
-2359 EWEDAFAYVLDRHPD
+2359 EWEDVFAYVLDRHPE
-2374 VSVDQTDCGTDRPD
+2374 VSASQTDCGSDQPED
-2388 GWRRWTHNGDSGW
+2388 WRRWTYDGDSGW
-2401 CQDRINS
+2401 CRDKFDS
-2408 YSEAVDVCTGCATYE
+2408 YNETVDVRTSCATYA
-2423 SDDADNT
+2423 SDEVDNT
-2430 ARVSST
+2430 ARISGT
-2436 ASPDVHQGDSTILTV
+2436 ASPEVHQGDSTILTV
-2451 FPSRDWIGYK
+2451 FPSRDWVGYK

-2471 VWLRGT
+2471 VWLRGA

-2484 LSCDGHR
+2484 LRSDGHR

-2501 APHWIDAPAFDV
+2501 ATHWIDAPAFDV

-2518 DIANSNVEDPLNEIE
+2518 DVADSNVEDPLNEIE

-2618 VIGLTT
+2618 VSGLTT
-2624 TLRSL
+2624 TLHSL
-2629 TVAGI
+2629 AVAG

-2673 AKGDIRVTVL
+2673 AKGNIRVTVL
-2683 ATDGLS
+2683 ATGGLG

-2712 FELEGCATRYIDLD
+2712 FELEGCATRYIDVD
-2726 RYQGDLDAFM
+2726 RYQGDLGAFM
-2736 TTAWLENETSKSTHL
+2736 TTAWVENETSKPTHL
-2751 VVRCSEAWSRSWK
+2751 VVRCSEAWNRSWK
-2764 ETAITG
+2764 ETTITG

-2775 NVNGGDARIECD
+2775 NVDGGNARIECN
-2787 GGVYLVTGGTGGLG
+2787 GGVYLITGGTGGLG

-2823 ANIIERPD
+2823 ANIIEHPD

-2837 DEIQSSRIDRIGAA
+2837 DEIQSSRIDRIGSA

-2873 AVARLFSSGSLEN
+2873 AVARLFRSESFEN
-2886 LCGIVHAAGVP
+2886 LRGIVHAAGVP

-2925 NAVRGLE
+2925 NAVRDLE

-2995 VNVADSAVGRRL
+2995 VKVADSAVGRRL
-3007 SEIRRRM
+3007 SEIRRRV
-3014 GLSFDEGWAAMVMAL
+3014 GLSFDEGWAAMVTAL
-3029 KLEARSV
+3029 KLEARNV

-3051 RMTLSQLLNNSL
+3051 RMTLSQLLNNNI
-3063 EQGGGRCN
+3063 EQVSGRRK

-3097 LGFNDDFFDMGGNS
+3097 LSLDDDFFDMGGNS

-3143 TEWAKKNGSNIHGNI
+3143 TEWAKKNSSNGYSEVL
-3158 PSVKEGSR
+3158 SVKEGSR

-3179 AQMRAD
+3179 AQTRAD
-3185 AEWKED
+3185 AERKED

>member
-1810 QQRVFLELA
+1810 QQRIFLELA

-2179 LLAQFENTLS
+2179 LLAQLENTLS

-2897 GGALVQAS
+2897 GGALVHAS

-3166 RGSARRAARSTRL
+3166 RGSARRAVRSTRL

>member
-737 ESEKNSPQSTLA
+737 ESEKDSPQSTLA

-1236 LVDLEQAAVDGVP
+1236 PVDLEQAAVDGVP

>member
-184 LVHTDSSHPGTSYT
+184 LVYTDSSHPGTSYT

-1810 QQRVFLELA
+1810 QQRIFLELA

-2179 LLAQFENTLS
+2179 LLAQLENTLS

-2897 GGALVQAS
+2897 GGALVHAS

>member
-737 ESEKNSPQSTLA
+737 ESEKDSPQSTLA

-2179 LLAQFENTLS
+2179 LLAQLENTLS

-2837 DEIQSSRIDRIGAA
+2837 NEIQSSRIDRIGAA